1 MTQHTHEPS
10 SSDITALSVRVGALE
25 SDIREFG
32 DRLLGLDTKIDKAI
46 SGLATEF
53 RASFSA
59 ITSQLSERQ
68 RTPWAVLISGAGFI
82 VAVLGVFGS
91 QALSPLQADTK
102 LLKEQIVPREE
113 INYRT
118 EASNR
123 RFQQIESAIAIL
135 QQRAYDEMRDELRD
149 LRNENRDLKRG
160 R

>member
-1 MTQHTHEPS
+1 MTQQNPEAPN
-10 SSDITALSVRVGALE
+10 SDITALSVRVGALE
-25 SDIREFG
+25 GDIREFG

-91 QALSPLQADTK
+91 QALSPLQSDTK
-102 LLKEQIVPREE
+102 HLKEQIVPREE
-113 INYRT
+113 INYRA
-118 EASNR
+118 EVSNR
-123 RFQQIESAIAIL
+123 RFLQIENAVETL
-135 QQRAYDEMRDELRD
+135 QRRAYEEMRDELRE